1 MRSARFMPV
10 RSSSRLQ
17 GARRDTQGG
26 AVAIVVAIALI
37 AMVGIVG
44 LALDLGKLY
53 VARAELQNAAD
64 ACALAAVHSL
74 NGATTRQLEIAEAAG
89 LTTALR
95 HKVQFQNNT
104 VSLRQNASIEFAK
117 SAEEEWLSK
126 NELQSGDNRILLM
139 RRARCTINETGIETW
154 FIHVLNVLPGVA
166 IGTQQVAASAV
177 ASLLSSQT
185 TCAIPVAICA
195 EQLTANPQVGQ
206 WIKGV
211 NSPSDDSTSNFRW
224 VDLNLSSKNNSTRE
238 MADMLSGNGACEL
251 PVTGMEVGTSGARL
265 GLSNEWN
272 TRFGIYQGGAYSA
285 EKNSPDLSGYAYT
298 SVTWPAN
305 PNGSRS
311 NAFED
316 FVSKRS
322 SNTPYQGD
330 SLAGLK
336 TGSGPGLKASL
347 VDYGSLRRVAPAPV
361 VSCNEFQKGTKKA
374 PIQYWACM
382 FMLHPINRGAGGGS
396 GNGNGNGKN
405 TKPPT
410 NDEYM
415 YLEYRGKA
423 SDPGSPCASTGLPGD
438 ATGNGPLV
446 PTLSR

>member
-17 GARRDTQGG
+17 RASRDTQGG

-104 VSLRQNASIEFAK
+104 VSLRQNASIEFAEN
-117 SAEEEWLSK
+117 AEEEWLSK

-154 FIHVLNVLPGVA
+154 FIHVLNALPGVA

-206 WIKGV
+206 WIRGV

-224 VDLNLSSKNNSTRE
+224 VDLNLSSKNNSTRD

-251 PVTGMEVGTSGARL
+251 PVTGMEVGSSGARL

-311 NAFED
+311 NAFPD
-316 FVSKRS
+316 FISKRS
-322 SNTPYQGD
+322 LNTPYQGD

-396 GNGNGNGKN
+396 GNGNGKN
-405 TKPPT
+405 TKPPA